1 MEEAW
6 PNDLFL
12 LSAANSRIVFSHETA
27 LYFHWL
33 MEREPAGIYISV
45 KNGYNASHLQQRG
58 ICVYQVKADLYSIG
72 ITQVQTT
79 WGNAMPVY
87 DRDRTICD
95 LVLHKQSMDIQFFR
109 YAMKEYM
116 TGSDKNLNHLTLY
129 AEKLHIADKIR
140 MYTEVKL

>member
-1 MEEAW
+1 
-6 PNDLFL
+6 
-12 LSAANSRIVFSHETA
+12 
-27 LYFHWL
+27 
-33 MEREPAGIYISV
+33 
-45 KNGYNASHLQQRG
+45 
-58 ICVYQVKADLYSIG
+58 
-72 ITQVQTT
+72 
-79 WGNAMPVY
+79 MPVY